1 MASENR
7 CSATLDSSMDVDMS
21 TGTYDM
27 SMSTTDD
34 YVHVGQP
41 QVGGGRRAP
50 SSLVVVMPTRT
61 LRPRTLKATSK
72 DTGLVRDAAVRRRQ
86 LPTPAPLPHS
96 SGEANLVDD
105 NPFLSEPVVQPN
117 AGARQPSPFFPPSGS
132 TNNNDDQQGMCYFS
146 CSPQTY
152 NLLEYR
158 LSYSRCCACG
168 QLITQ

>member
-1 MASENR
+1 MTSENR
-7 CSATLDSSMDVDMS
+7 RSATLDSSMDVDMS
-21 TGTYDM
+21 TGAYDM

-50 SSLVVVMPTRT
+50 SSPVVTPTRT

-105 NPFLSEPVVQPN
+105 NPFLSQPN
-117 AGARQPSPFFPPSGS
+117 GGAQQPSPFFPPSGS
-132 TNNNDDQQGMCYFS
+132 TNNNDHQQSMCYFS

-158 LSYSRCCACG
+158 LSYS
-168 QLITQ
+168 